1 MKIKGNW
8 IKEGKPLERGKLYT
22 VRRNREIVFEEKE
35 TADRV
40 NIAFSLG
47 EGQYGIYG
55 NEFKPDFVNDEGT
68 KRADILVL
76 VIDENKK
83 KFGSWVFD
91 VKQTVGGED
100 VIYHLIGQLKESVIH
115 KNSIT
120 LHLQGYSEEQHIG
133 YITRDLQKERIAM
146 TIQKKKSYIE
156 EEESKIQSLPFLI
169 GMAAGTKLLKEK
181 AKLKMLKQ
189 FADEKIEIG
198 PCIYPLECCL
208 FEKDVDCFDLKVCC

>member
-1 MKIKGNW
+1 MKIKGNR

-22 VRRNREIVFEEKE
+22 VRRNREIIFEEKE
-35 TADRV
+35 TIDRV
-40 NIAFSLG
+40 NIDFSLE

-68 KRADILVL
+68 KKADILVL

-100 VIYHLIGQLKESVIH
+100 VIYHLIGQLRESVIH

-146 TIQKKKSYIE
+146 TIQKKESYIE
-156 EEESKIQSLPFLI
+156 EEEFKIKSLPLLI

-181 AKLKMLKQ
+181 SKLKTLKQ
-189 FADEKIEIG
+189 FADEKIEIES
-198 PCIYPLECCL
+198 CIYPLECCL
-208 FEKDVDCFDLKVCC
+208 YEKDADCFDLKVCC

>member
-22 VRRNREIVFEEKE
+22 VRRNRKIVFEEKE

-156 EEESKIQSLPFLI
+156 EEESKIQSLPLLI

-189 FADEKIEIG
+189 FADEKIEIEANV
-198 PCIYPLECCL
+198 YPLECCL
-208 FEKDVDCFDLKVCC
+208 YEKDADCFDLKVCC